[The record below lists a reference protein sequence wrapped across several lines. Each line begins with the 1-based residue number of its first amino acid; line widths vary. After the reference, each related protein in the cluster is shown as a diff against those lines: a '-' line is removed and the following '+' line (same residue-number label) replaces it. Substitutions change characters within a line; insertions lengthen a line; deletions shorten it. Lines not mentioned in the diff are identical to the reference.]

1 MKFKKSLGSLTTT
14 CVVLLIMMTTTT
26 TQVDGLS
33 EYCSTINQK
42 ELYEKLKTC
51 YTPTDSSSS
60 SSTVPSPPASTTSY
74 TVASGGNRVTGQ
86 STASLPSYFQT
97 QLSQVNE
104 FHFYIGSLSSEN
116 KRLKFKKFD
125 FLK

>member
-1 MKFKKSLGSLTTT
+1 MKIKKSLGSLTTATTTT
-14 CVVLLIMMTTTT
+14 CVVLLIMMTTQQ
-26 TQVDGLS
+26 QVDGLS

-60 SSTVPSPPASTTSY
+60 TVTSPPASTTSY
-74 TVASGGNRVTGQ
+74 TVASGGGNRVTGQ

-97 QLSQVNE
+97 QLSQVSE
-104 FHFYIGSLSSEN
+104 FHFYFRFI
-116 KRLKFKKFD
+116 KFMKKKQD
-125 FLK
+125 LVCV